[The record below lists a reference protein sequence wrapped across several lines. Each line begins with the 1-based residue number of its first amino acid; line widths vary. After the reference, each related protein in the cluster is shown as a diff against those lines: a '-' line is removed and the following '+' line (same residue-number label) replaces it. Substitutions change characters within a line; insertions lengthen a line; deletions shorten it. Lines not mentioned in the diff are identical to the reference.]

1 MKFKLVTLSVILS
14 FTLFNC
20 KQEPT
25 APEFPLLY
33 ANRNEITQC
42 ATKDSLLLNEAL
54 QSFET
59 DLLDTYGDER
69 KNSNRAY
76 TQFFNAI
83 RTKRIDY
90 TVMASDHT
98 KQIMEALKT
107 QPGLWTTDGTEYNLN
122 YSNPIVECIATNMT
136 DSGFKTTFNA
146 LLDTN
151 SMSYRMYSEAIR
163 KQTTMLNKDKYLALF
178 VALDMYY
185 AKLFN
190 VDFAKAEAAASNI
203 DFNAKPPKKED
214 NHEGHNH

>member
-20 KQEPT
+20 KQESSTPDI
-25 APEFPLLY
+25 PLIY
-33 ANRNEITQC
+33 ANRNEIKLC
-42 ATKDSLLLNEAL
+42 NSKDSLLLNEAL

-59 DLLDTYGDER
+59 DLLDTYGDEK

-76 TQFFNAI
+76 TQFFNAV

-90 TVMASDHT
+90 TTMASDHT
-98 KQIMEALKT
+98 KEVLGALKT
-107 QPGLWTTDGTEYNLN
+107 QQGLWVTDGTEYHLN
-122 YSNPIVECIATNMT
+122 YNNPIVECVSTNMT
-136 DSGFKTTFNA
+136 ESGFKTTFKA

-151 SMSYRMYSEAIR
+151 SMSYRMYGEAIR
-163 KQTTMLNKDKYLALF
+163 KQTTVLNKDKYLALF

-185 AKLFN
+185 AKMLNIDFSKVEAASN
-190 VDFAKAEAAASNI
+190 VDFNQT
-203 DFNAKPPKKED
+203 PPKQED